1 MKTSERLYK
10 KRKALSMTQAQLGKI
25 VGVSR
30 SIISEYENDISDPS
44 WEIMMKISKVLGVSL
59 DYLAWGDENE
69 IQG

>member
-44 WEIMMKISKVLGVSL
+44 WEIMMKISKVLGVTL